1 MENNI
6 NFNYRLM
13 NIKEELK
20 NLRPNLSEGSLK
32 TYSSILRNLHKKVFE
47 NQEIEKSNFN
57 KCDEI
62 LEHLRDVPANK
73 RKTILSALVVLT
85 DKNEYREVMNGDVS
99 DYNKE
104 IQKQEKTE
112 TQRENWITTDEVR
125 EVFNRLENDAKILFK
140 KSNKTN
146 SDEQQIQNY
155 IIVALLGGLF
165 IPPRR
170 SLDYCAMK
178 IRNINKDEDNYI
190 NKNKF
195 IFNKYKTAKTY
206 GKQELEIP
214 QQLKNILNRWIAI
227 NTSDYLLRDKNGNN
241 MTSTKLNQYM
251 NRIFGGKKISTN
263 MMRHSYLTDKYKK
276 TSEENKQLA
285 NDMSSMG
292 SSENMALNYI
302 KIK

>member
-1 MENNI
+1 
-6 NFNYRLM
+6 M

-20 NLRPNLSEGSLK
+20 KLRPNLSEGSIK

-57 KCDEI
+57 EHNRI
-62 LEHLRDVPANK
+62 LEHLKDIPANK

-85 DKNEYREVMNGDVS
+85 DKDEYRNVMNGDVS
-99 DYNKE
+99 DYNEE
-104 IQKQEKTE
+104 IQKQEKSE
-112 TQRENWITTDEVR
+112 TQRENWIESDEIR

-140 KSNKTN
+140 KSNKSN
-146 SDEQQIQNY
+146 ADIQQIQNY
-155 IIVALLGGLF
+155 VIVSLLGGIF

-178 IRNINKDEDNYI
+178 IKNVNKDEDNYI

-195 IFNKYKTAKTY
+195 IFNRYKTAKTY
-206 GKQELEIP
+206 GQQELEIP

-227 NTSDYLLRDKNGNN
+227 NDGEYLLRDKNGNQ

-251 NRIFGGKKISTN
+251 NRIFGGKKIATN
-263 MMRHSYLTDKYKK
+263 MMRHSYLTDKYKA
-276 TSEENKQLA
+276 TSEENKKLEK
-285 NDMSSMG
+285 DMEAMG

>member
-1 MENNI
+1 
-6 NFNYRLM
+6 M
-13 NIKEELK
+13 NIKDKLK
-20 NLRPNLSEGSLK
+20 ELRPKLSESSIK

-47 NQEIEKSNFN
+47 NQEIEKSNFD
-57 KCDEI
+57 KCHEI
-62 LEHLRDVPANK
+62 LEYLRNVPANK

-85 DKNEYREVMNGDVS
+85 DKDEYRNVMNEDVS

-140 KSNKTN
+140 KSNRTI

-155 IIVALLGGLF
+155 VMVALLGGIF

-178 IRNINKDEDNYI
+178 IRNVNKDEDNYI

-195 IFNKYKTAKTY
+195 VFNKYKTAKTY
-206 GKQELEIP
+206 GQQELEIP

-227 NTSDYLLRDKNGNN
+227 NTSDYLLRDKNGNQMN
-241 MTSTKLNQYM
+241 STKLNQHL
-251 NRIFGGKKISTN
+251 NRIFGGKKIAVN
-263 MMRHSYLTDKYKK
+263 AMRHTYLTDKYKK
-276 TSEENKQLA
+276 TSEESKQLA
-285 NDMSSMG
+285 NDMSAMG
-292 SSENMALNYI
+292 SSSNMADTYI
-302 KIK
+302 KLK

>member
-1 MENNI
+1 
-6 NFNYRLM
+6 M
-13 NIKEELK
+13 NLKEKLK
-20 NLRPNLSEGSLK
+20 ELRPNLSEGSIK

-57 KCDEI
+57 EHNRI
-62 LEHLRDVPANK
+62 LEHLKDMPANK

-85 DKNEYREVMNGDVS
+85 DKDEYRNVMNGDVS

-104 IQKQEKTE
+104 IEKQEKSE
-112 TQRENWITTDEVR
+112 TQRENWIESDEIR

-140 KSNKTN
+140 KSNKSN
-146 SDEQQIQNY
+146 ADIQQIQNY
-155 IIVALLGGLF
+155 IIVSLLGGIF

-178 IRNINKDEDNYI
+178 IKNINKDEDNYI

-195 IFNKYKTAKTY
+195 IFNRYKTAKTY
-206 GKQELEIP
+206 GQQELEIP

-227 NTSDYLLRDKNGNN
+227 NDGEYLLRDKNGNQ

-251 NRIFGGKKISTN
+251 NRIFGGKKIATN
-263 MMRHSYLTDKYKK
+263 MMRHSYLTDKYKV
-276 TSEENKQLA
+276 TSEENKKLEK
-285 NDMSSMG
+285 DMEAMG

>member
-1 MENNI
+1 
-6 NFNYRLM
+6 M

-140 KSNKTN
+140 KSNRTN

-251 NRIFGGKKISTN
+251 NRIFGGKKIAVN
-263 MMRHSYLTDKYKK
+263 AMRHTYLTDKYKK

-285 NDMSSMG
+285 NDMSAMG
-292 SSENMALNYI
+292 SSSNMADTYI
-302 KIK
+302 KLK

>member
-62 LEHLRDVPANK
+62 LEHLRDMPANK

-140 KSNKTN
+140 KSNRTN

-165 IPPRR
+165 IVPRR

-251 NRIFGGKKISTN
+251 NRIFGGKKIAVN
-263 MMRHSYLTDKYKK
+263 AMRHTYLTDKYKK

-285 NDMSSMG
+285 NDMSAMG
-292 SSENMALNYI
+292 SSSNMADTYI
-302 KIK
+302 KLK